1 MIKIT
6 LACVMLVSGCH
17 LEKPYFYPLDVELKE
32 NMPCFSAP
40 YNIQKKSRLLQ
51 NRGVSVTKITGKK
64 WQTFWQSEPQSTLP
78 VIPVGECVSYPD
90 INWQEGDY
98 AILMGI
104 STNNDAERYR
114 LSKTIRLQKD
124 KAGNFMLQE
133 IRQPD
138 L

>member
-1 MIKIT
+1 
-6 LACVMLVSGCH
+6 
-17 LEKPYFYPLDVELKE
+17 
-32 NMPCFSAP
+32 
-40 YNIQKKSRLLQ
+40 
-51 NRGVSVTKITGKK
+51 
-64 WQTFWQSEPQSTLP
+64 
-78 VIPVGECVSYPD
+78 VIPAGECVSYPD

-114 LSKTIRLQKD
+114 LSKSIRLQKD

>member
-1 MIKIT
+1 
-6 LACVMLVSGCH
+6 
-17 LEKPYFYPLDVELKE
+17 
-32 NMPCFSAP
+32 
-40 YNIQKKSRLLQ
+40 
-51 NRGVSVTKITGKK
+51 
-64 WQTFWQSEPQSTLP
+64 LP
-78 VIPVGECVSYPD
+78 VIPAGECVSYPD

>member
-1 MIKIT
+1 
-6 LACVMLVSGCH
+6 
-17 LEKPYFYPLDVELKE
+17 
-32 NMPCFSAP
+32 
-40 YNIQKKSRLLQ
+40 
-51 NRGVSVTKITGKK
+51 
-64 WQTFWQSEPQSTLP
+64 
-78 VIPVGECVSYPD
+78 VIPAGECVSYPD